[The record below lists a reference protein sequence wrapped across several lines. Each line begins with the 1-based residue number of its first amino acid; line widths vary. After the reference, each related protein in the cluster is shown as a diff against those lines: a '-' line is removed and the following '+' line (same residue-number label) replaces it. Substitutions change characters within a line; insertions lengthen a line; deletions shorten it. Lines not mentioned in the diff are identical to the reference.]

1 MCEYL
6 IVVTIVTKI
15 WFNCKCDTDGQKMNM
30 YMLTIYIIHGC
41 PGDVML
47 SHDLQLNVGCN
58 FTYATNTIL
67 IVNVDYNC
75 FIVANWHFSFND
87 RTNNFCKKRI

>member
-15 WFNCKCDTDGQKMNM
+15 RCKCYTSGQRMNM
-30 YMLTIYIIHGC
+30 YMLIIYIIHGSLS
-41 PGDVML
+41 DIML
-47 SHDLQLNVGCN
+47 SHDLRLNVGCN
-58 FTYATNTIL
+58 FTYA

-75 FIVANWHFSFND
+75 FIVAN
-87 RTNNFCKKRI
+87 